1 MASMFMAS
9 MPTAL
14 GSRLLRASVLGL
26 SLAAAALLMACGS
39 GGEAEQP
46 GERITDPARVPS
58 STPIQ
63 NPTLFKIE
71 GNEVTLSGGASGA
84 ITPVAVT
91 PPPSSEYV
99 IKSGDFCSTIATQF
113 KITLDALQTAN
124 RTMDCNNLRIGDK
137 LKIPSAPVATPTRG
151 SLTGNPTTR
160 PGTTGG
166 GSKSYTVKSGDTCAG
181 IASANGATLAAFMA
195 ANNSIDANCTNLRE
209 GQIVTIP

>member
-1 MASMFMAS
+1 MTPMSVGFIGRLFPA
-9 MPTAL
+9 AL
-14 GSRLLRASVLGL
+14 LGL
-26 SLAAAALLMACGS
+26 SLAAVALLAACGG

-84 ITPVAVT
+84 ITPVAIT
-91 PPPSSEYV
+91 PAASSEYI
-99 IKSGDFCSTIATQF
+99 IKSGDFCSTIAVEF
-113 KITLDALQTAN
+113 KITLDALQNAN

-137 LKIPSAPVATPTRG
+137 LKIPSAPVPTPTRG

-166 GSKSYTVKSGDTCAG
+166 GSKNYTVKSGDTCAG
-181 IASANGATLAAFMA
+181 IASANGATLSAFMA
-195 ANNSIDANCTNLRE
+195 ANSSIDANCSNLRE